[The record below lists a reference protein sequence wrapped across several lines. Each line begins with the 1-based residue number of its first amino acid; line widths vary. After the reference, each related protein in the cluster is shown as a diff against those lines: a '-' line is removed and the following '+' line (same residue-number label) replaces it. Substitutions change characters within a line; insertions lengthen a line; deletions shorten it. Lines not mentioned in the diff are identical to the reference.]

1 MKNNNANVER
11 SRTRKVNLNP
21 VKNRFL
27 PISESVSIGLEAE
40 PKIQDFQIK
49 KEIGNGS
56 FGRVYLASHIKTKVD
71 YAIKIIDKRNKT
83 NIDGKPYF
91 RREIEIMYKIRHPNC
106 VRLFGN
112 FEDENYCYFI
122 MEYIPGG
129 NLYNLMASN
138 RNTGLNIYLVARIM
152 RELVSAIYYLHN
164 MNPPIIHR
172 DIKPENVLLTNNS
185 DIKLTDFGWS
195 NYINFEG
202 EQRLTFCGTPIY
214 LAPEMI
220 QNTGH
225 DEHVDIWCLGVLL
238 FELLTGTPPFIGQNR
253 VLLMKNIIN
262 VNINWPSLPKLPIDP
277 DAKDLITKILKKK
290 PLENIVKHNFFIKYC
305 PNIKPILSKK
315 QKYHLKPFIISKDI
329 PKLDDY
335 NYIENYYDNDNDSDN
350 EERKNIDYKKSLRH
364 ILRTSN
370 KKNKY
375 REITPSPPGIKLT
388 LEKKSKSNS
397 NINNN
402 IIIRKNTKDK
412 LNVHKNL
419 NLKQID
425 MPKGDDETIKTFSML
440 RDVMKENEKLEKE
453 NENYK
458 LREIGY
464 NKKIEELTVALNN
477 LVQENELLKMDLDKH
492 KKELEKKKKEIN
504 ILRSRR
510 NLNLNLN
517 NQATVNINTSINRSN
532 NYKVLNSKNTSRK
545 KNNGNTIIRTFISKT
560 PEGLQRNGRKIILAN
575 KSFMKPYLK
584 KNALI
589 NKSNKS
595 INKDNSKEDEL
606 NDSNS
611 FKNSNKLNKVES
623 ATFDVIKVN
632 KDLNYNN
639 IWKIKEEKN
648 ISRRGIKEIT
658 EKEKYKNKIIK
669 LENEKKALKE
679 ENLRIKKYN
688 EKSLNKDS
696 VNNIEKKNF

>member
-1 MKNNNANVER
+1 MKNNNAYLDR
-11 SRTRKVNLNP
+11 QRTRKINLNP

-27 PISESVSIGLEAE
+27 PISESVSIGLESE

-56 FGRVYLASHIKTKVD
+56 FGRVYLATHIKTKVN
-71 YAIKIIDKRNKT
+71 YAIKIIDKRNNT
-83 NIDGKPYF
+83 NIDGRPYF
-91 RREIEIMYKIRHPNC
+91 RRDIEIMYKIRHPNC

-122 MEYIPGG
+122 MEYVPGG
-129 NLYNLMASN
+129 NLYSLMASN

-152 RELVSAIYYLHN
+152 RELISAIYYLHN
-164 MNPPIIHR
+164 MVPPIIHR
-172 DIKPENVLLTNNS
+172 DIKPENVLLTKNS

-262 VNINWPSLPKLPIDP
+262 VNINWPSPPKLPIDP
-277 DAKDLITKILKKK
+277 DAKDLISKILKRK
-290 PLENIVKHNFFIKYC
+290 PHERISLENIVKHNFFIKYC
-305 PNIKPILSKK
+305 PNIKPILSKR
-315 QKYHLKPFIISKDI
+315 QKYHIKPFIISKDI
-329 PKLDDY
+329 PNDDDFDD
-335 NYIENYYDNDNDSDN
+335 IENDSDSDDEYRN
-350 EERKNIDYKKSLRH
+350 NIAYKKSIRQ
-364 ILRTSN
+364 ILRTTN

-375 REITPSPPGIKLT
+375 REVTPSPPGIKLT

-397 NINNN
+397 NINSN

-412 LNVHKNL
+412 LNIHNNL

-425 MPKGDDETIKTFSML
+425 MPKGDDETIKTFSMI
-440 RDVMKENEKLEKE
+440 RDAMKENEKLEKE

-477 LVQENELLKMDLDKH
+477 LAQENMLLKMDLDKH

-504 ILRSRR
+504 ILRSSR

-517 NQATVNINTSINRSN
+517 NQTTYNINTSSDRIN
-532 NYKVLNSKNTSRK
+532 NYKGLKTKNYSK
-545 KNNGNTIIRTFISKT
+545 KNNNNTIMRTFISKT
-560 PEGLQRNGRKIILAN
+560 PEGLQRKGRRILLTK
-575 KSFMKPYLK
+575 KSYIKPYLK
-584 KNALI
+584 KNAII
-589 NKSNKS
+589 NKLDKS
-595 INKDNSKEDEL
+595 INNDNSKDDEI
-606 NDSNS
+606 NNSNS
-611 FKNSNKLNKVES
+611 FNNSNKFKKTES
-623 ATFDVIKVN
+623 EPINNIKIKNNVSTS
-632 KDLNYNN
+632 N
-639 IWKIKEEKN
+639 IWKIKDKN
-648 ISRRGIKEIT
+648 SKLNKELKEIKE
-658 EKEKYKNKIIK
+658 KEDYKAMVIK
-669 LENEKKALKE
+669 LEKEIEDLKAENQRMKK
-679 ENLRIKKYN
+679 NN
-688 EKSLNKDS
+688 HKSLNKDIT
-696 VNNIEKKNF
+696 NTNEPKKF

>member
-1 MKNNNANVER
+1 MKNNNAYLER
-11 SRTRKVNLNP
+11 PRTKKVNLNP

-262 VNINWPSLPKLPIDP
+262 VNINWPSPPKLPIDP
-277 DAKDLITKILKKK
+277 DAKDLISKILKRK
-290 PLENIVKHNFFIKYC
+290 PHERISLVNIVKHNFFIKYC
-305 PNIKPILSKK
+305 PNIKPILSKR
-315 QKYHLKPFIISKDI
+315 QKYHIKPFIISKDI
-329 PKLDDY
+329 PNDDDFDDL
-335 NYIENYYDNDNDSDN
+335 ENNSDSDD
-350 EERKNIDYKKSLRH
+350 EYRYNIAYKKSIRH
-364 ILRTSN
+364 ILRTTN

-375 REITPSPPGIKLT
+375 REVTPSPPGIKLT

-397 NINNN
+397 NI
-402 IIIRKNTKDK
+402 IIRKNTKDK
-412 LNVHKNL
+412 LNIHNNL

-425 MPKGDDETIKTFSML
+425 MPKGDDETIKTFSMI
-440 RDVMKENEKLEKE
+440 RDAMKENEKLEKE

-458 LREIGY
+458 LREIGN

-477 LVQENELLKMDLDKH
+477 LAQENMLLKRDLDKH

-504 ILRSRR
+504 ILRSSR

-517 NQATVNINTSINRSN
+517 NQTTYNINTSSDRIN
-532 NYKVLNSKNTSRK
+532 NYKGLKTKNSSK
-545 KNNGNTIIRTFISKT
+545 KNKYNTIMRTFISKT
-560 PEGLQRNGRKIILAN
+560 PEGLQRKGRRILLTK
-575 KSFMKPYLK
+575 KSYIKPYLK
-584 KNALI
+584 KNAII
-589 NKSNKS
+589 NKLDKS
-595 INKDNSKEDEL
+595 INNDSSKDDEI
-606 NDSNS
+606 NNSNS
-611 FKNSNKLNKVES
+611 FNNSNKFKKTES
-623 ATFDVIKVN
+623 EAINNIKIKNNVSTS
-632 KDLNYNN
+632 N
-639 IWKIKEEKN
+639 IWKIKDKTSKLNKELKE
-648 ISRRGIKEIT
+648 IKE
-658 EKEKYKNKIIK
+658 KEDYKAMVIK
-669 LENEKKALKE
+669 LEKEIEDLKAENQRMKK
-679 ENLRIKKYN
+679 NN
-688 EKSLNKDS
+688 HKSLNKDTT
-696 VNNIEKKNF
+696 NNNEHKKF